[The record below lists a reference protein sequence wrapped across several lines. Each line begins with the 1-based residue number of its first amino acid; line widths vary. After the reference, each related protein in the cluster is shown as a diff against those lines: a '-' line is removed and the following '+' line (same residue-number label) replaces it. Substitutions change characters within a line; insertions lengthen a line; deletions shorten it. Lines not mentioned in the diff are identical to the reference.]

1 MALGGR
7 WQTILLL
14 TMESGAPR
22 LFYGRPNARVGVNI
36 CFSFSRNYELL
47 ENRVWFFTGIGSK
60 SPVTILLSHF
70 IVI

>member
-47 ENRVWFFTGIGSK
+47 ENRVGS
-60 SPVTILLSHF
+60 LQG
-70 IVI
+70 